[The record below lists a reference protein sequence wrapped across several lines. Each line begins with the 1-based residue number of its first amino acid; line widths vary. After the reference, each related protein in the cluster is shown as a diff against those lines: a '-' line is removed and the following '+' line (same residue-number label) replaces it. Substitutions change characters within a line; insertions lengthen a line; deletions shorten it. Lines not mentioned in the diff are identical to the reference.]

1 MFKRF
6 TAALLFF
13 CSALLHATPQQF
25 DQLVSQIERGE
36 RYFISLDDYQR
47 TLQELEAA
55 LPANDER
62 RSHMLDRLRCTL
74 VYATEPEAGIRFSD
88 EKITAAIARNDHEA
102 LADYYVCRYYLYSQ
116 LGQTELAEQN
126 AQLSYQAALDSENP
140 LSTAISL
147 ALLADIASYRGHF
160 ADAIQY
166 YIEAYQLQRGLGYR
180 PYISDLV
187 LAIAA
192 TYRRMGLNQDA
203 LNYIEQ
209 AEQEFPLPDDPFRK
223 ALIMHEKAYSYV
235 ELGQYELALS
245 LFEQSKAVYQQ
256 LNEPLWQ
263 SYSKVNMV
271 WVNNLLQRYDVAL
284 KLATEAHNELSN
296 QNSNDLSASATYRG
310 LLALYHAETLLALG
324 NTTEAIETLTTAE
337 QQLKTDNNPRYL
349 LLLYYTQA
357 QALSAA
363 GQFQQAYQQ
372 LWQYVSLNRLQSRQ
386 SREQHSNVLRVQFDS
401 ARQQQRNEQLN
412 AEKAL
417 AQQHISTLQ
426 LAQRWQYAALTLI
439 VLLVIILLA
448 FAVSLKKRN
457 RKLHR
462 LAMTDELTQI
472 ANRRRIMMQAEQQRV
487 KAIDTGLPLCF
498 LILDLDH
505 FKQVNDK
512 YGHDVGDTVLQ
523 QMCMTVTAMLREQDH
538 FGRTGGE
545 EFLIVLPDTNSVAA
559 YSIAERLR
567 RAIAD
572 VSFTDT
578 PGKMRVTCSIGLSQF
593 KPDEPLNASL
603 SRADDALYQAKAAGR
618 DQTQPAA

>member
-1 MFKRF
+1 VFKRF